1 MQSAYV
7 MWKHVLSGFLE
18 RTIRY
23 SAAADDD
30 GDENGEK
37 EEAKTTTTTTTT
49 TKIISMEYHW
59 ISISKAITKAVHSLE
74 I

>member
-7 MWKHVLSGFLE
+7 MRKHVCSGFLE

-23 SAAADDD
+23 SAAADND

-49 TKIISMEYHW
+49 KMISMEYHW
-59 ISISKAITKAVHSLE
+59 ISISKTITKAVHSLE

>member
-7 MWKHVLSGFLE
+7 MRKHVFSGFLE

-23 SAAADDD
+23 SAAADND

-37 EEAKTTTTTTTT
+37 EEQKQQ
-49 TKIISMEYHW
+49 KQQQQQMISMEFHW